1 MFIAVNVLAL
11 NVWGMP
17 GNLGAEDKE
26 LRIAAVGD
34 MIAKAEYDVYL
45 LSGIILTNQNRELTQ
60 LLTNQSCG

>member
-1 MFIAVNVLAL
+1 MNVLAL

-45 LSGIILTNQNRELTQ
+45 LSGEID
-60 LLTNQSCG
+60 QSEHRKY